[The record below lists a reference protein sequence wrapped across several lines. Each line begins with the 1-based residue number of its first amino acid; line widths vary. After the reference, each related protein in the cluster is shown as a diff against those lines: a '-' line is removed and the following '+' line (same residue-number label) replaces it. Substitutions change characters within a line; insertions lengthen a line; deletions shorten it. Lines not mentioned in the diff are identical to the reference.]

1 MITSVSTCC
10 SKVKA
15 KGYFSIK
22 SFRKKNEIVI
32 CFRTFAKIYSDKNI
46 LPAVTSLNFIL
57 NKNKARSRSKFFIM
71 SSQMFES
78 IF

>member
-1 MITSVSTCC
+1 MITRVSTCC
-10 SKVKA
+10 SKVKT
-15 KGYFSIK
+15 KGSFSIK

-32 CFRTFAKIYSDKNI
+32 CFRTFAKIYSGKNI
-46 LPAVTSLNFIL
+46 LPAITSLNFIM
-57 NKNKARSRSKFFIM
+57 NKHMAKSGSKYFIM